1 MIVVGMKIDLVFQ
14 KHSKNSVKGIYL
26 LCPAS
31 VGLYVNMETS
41 EVFPSKAVLPVDS

>member
-31 VGLYVNMETS
+31 VGLLCEYGLAEGLS
-41 EVFPSKAVLPVDS
+41 L